1 MAHSSI
7 CTLNPIM
14 QTEILK
20 VVDWQG
26 ESKKAFKDNPGR
38 EHSMYV
44 CGELANRLRYLSTA
58 RKALTA
64 CLNGG
69 PADQLE
75 KEVLELLNTSSQ
87 LDQFLRNTF
96 EKTFNEKRKYRE
108 EHPENVS
115 TGWNGFTGNVTLE
128 WVSTLLPFPLLS
140 DDSNPRVHYTK
151 ASNKVYK
158 FIDSLGVPD
167 SDTVKEF
174 MNDITNLDSNGV
186 GNRYE
191 QHMEIAG
198 ELDSG
203 VEKIFIDFYVGQV
216 HSAVFVR
223 CKSFRGGNM
232 AGFYSGMT
240 SSMLTDG
247 DMGYGQE
254 QLGNPHGNKF
264 EKFFNF
270 MVNAWLAERT
280 CLVKKTDEPMSVR
293 NATLNAIGFKN
304 APDSKAVSTRYRY
317 IQVTDEAWQK
327 YKESEAVFKQHCA
340 DCNYTKAFWFRK
352 AHFAQRNGT
361 VYLVSAHWCH
371 RTCAEVNPSPEPH
384 VVEVLV

>member
-7 CTLNPIM
+7 CALNPIM

-20 VVDWQG
+20 VVDWKG
-26 ESKKAFKDNPGR
+26 EAKKAFKDNPSR

-58 RKALTA
+58 RTALMA

-69 PADQLE
+69 PADQTE
-75 KEVLELLNTSSQ
+75 KAVLDLLTTSDP
-87 LDQFLRNTF
+87 LDRAFGKAFENTF
-96 EKTFNEKRKYRE
+96 NAKRKYRE
-108 EHPENVS
+108 EHPDDVN
-115 TGWNGFTGNVTLE
+115 TAWNGFTGNITLA

-140 DDSNPRVHYTK
+140 DESSPRVHYTK
-151 ASNKVYK
+151 ASNRVYK
-158 FIDSLGVPD
+158 FIESLGVPD
-167 SDTVKEF
+167 SNTVKEF
-174 MNDITNLDSNGV
+174 MKDITNLDSKGV
-186 GNRYE
+186 GNLYE

-203 VEKIFIDFYVGQV
+203 VEKIFIDFYVGKT

-223 CKSFRGGNM
+223 CKSFRDGNM

-270 MVNAWLAERT
+270 MVNAWLAEKT
-280 CLVKKTDEPMSVR
+280 CLIKKTDEPMSVR

-304 APDSKAVSTRYRY
+304 APESKAMSTRYRY
-317 IQVTDEAWQK
+317 IQVTDEAWHK
-327 YKESEAVFKQHCA
+327 YKESEALFKQHCT

-352 AHFAQRNGT
+352 AHFSQRNGT

-384 VVEVLV
+384 VVEILV